1 MATELQI
8 QASRATGARSCGPV
22 TAQGKLNSSKNNTRH
37 GLLARTIVMDSES
50 LEGFEQLLDSYREEF
65 DPQTATETSLVE
77 TMAIAR
83 WRYLRVCHMQRATLD
98 IEMARQESSASAP
111 PIRAV
116 GVFRTL
122 SDNSRALDLLLRYET
137 AFERQFTRALRALLQ
152 LQSRP
157 GRGPDPDL
165 DSPISVTWVD
175 PDWITAKPDAETFDP
190 DTEEAGPK

>member
-1 MATELQI
+1 MATEPQI
-8 QASRATGARSCGPV
+8 QASRANGAHSRGPV
-22 TAQGKLNSSKNNTRH
+22 TAQGKFNSSKNRTRH

-50 LEGFEQLLDSYREEF
+50 LEGFEQLLNSYREEF
-65 DPQTATETSLVE
+65 DLETSLVE

-83 WRYLRVCHMQRATLD
+83 GRYLRVCHMQRATLD

-111 PIRAV
+111 PIRAA

-122 SDNSRALDLLLRYET
+122 SDNSHALDLLLRYET

-175 PDWITAKPDAETFDP
+175 PEWITANPDS
-190 DTEEAGPK
+190 GNNGRLKK